1 MSFDLNI
8 ENYNKTELIDMFDL
22 PLNYDTYIVEQQE
35 TKLKESIL
43 NNNDTINQE
52 TRIKTINFL
61 KEAKKILL
69 SDIVNK
75 VTDLTNFNFELK
87 PVNVSKLSDHDVQE
101 RPNQPYL
108 TSFPT
113 DYVKGVI
120 NPLKRRVNTRYLNI
134 DTRFRENY
142 FSCQSTNYH
151 LDLPLKISG
160 VMSLQLSAIELPT
173 TFFNISK
180 QLGNNFF
187 TIEIDNYDNG
197 TTIESYSS
205 VITLQDGNYAPS
217 SLIDYLNVIVAGMG
231 APYEYLIFTL
241 NILNTMISGTGQM
254 VVGISSTYHSAYPS
268 RPLFNFILNFQADKN
283 GNNDNNTPLPL
294 KLGWT
299 FGFRSGKYINNSTYI
314 SEGVMDLTGPR
325 YIYLVVDDFNNNV
338 NNAFY
343 GAFNSSILNKN
354 ILARISLQS
363 KFFDIFIENNLNVI
377 TTPRHYYG
385 PVDIQKLHLQLL
397 DEYGRVLDIN
407 NMDYSFCLILHTVYD
422 I

>member
-1 MSFDLNI
+1 MSFDLTI
-8 ENYNKTELIDMFDL
+8 DNYNKIELIDMFEL
-22 PLNYDTYIVEQQE
+22 PSNYDTYIVEQQE
-35 TKLKESIL
+35 SKLKESIL
-43 NNNDTINQE
+43 NNSGNITQQ
-52 TRIKTINFL
+52 TRLKIVEFL

-69 SDIVNK
+69 NGITPK
-75 VTDLTNFNFELK
+75 MTDLTK
-87 PVNVSKLSDHDVQE
+87 VSTLGGHDVQE
-101 RPNQPYL
+101 RPPEPYL

-142 FSCQSTNYH
+142 FTCQSTNYH

-187 TIEIDNYDNG
+187 TIEVDNYDDG
-197 TTIESYSS
+197 TTIQSYST

-217 SLIDYLNVIVAGMG
+217 SLIDYLNSIVGTML
-231 APYEYLIFTL
+231 PPFNQLIFTL

-254 VVGISSTYHSAYPS
+254 VVGISSGSS
-268 RPLFNFILNFQADKN
+268 SVFNFTLNFQADKN

-299 FGFRSGKYINNSTYI
+299 FGFRSGKYVNNSTYI

>member
-180 QLGNNFF
+180 QLGNNFLLLKS
-187 TIEIDNYDNG
+187 IIM
-197 TTIESYSS
+197 
-205 VITLQDGNYAPS
+205 IT
-217 SLIDYLNVIVAGMG
+217 
-231 APYEYLIFTL
+231 
-241 NILNTMISGTGQM
+241 
-254 VVGISSTYHSAYPS
+254 
-268 RPLFNFILNFQADKN
+268 
-283 GNNDNNTPLPL
+283 
-294 KLGWT
+294 
-299 FGFRSGKYINNSTYI
+299 
-314 SEGVMDLTGPR
+314 
-325 YIYLVVDDFNNNV
+325 
-338 NNAFY
+338 
-343 GAFNSSILNKN
+343 
-354 ILARISLQS
+354 ARL
-363 KFFDIFIENNLNVI
+363 
-377 TTPRHYYG
+377 
-385 PVDIQKLHLQLL
+385 
-397 DEYGRVLDIN
+397 
-407 NMDYSFCLILHTVYD
+407 
-422 I
+422 

>member
-1 MSFDLNI
+1 MSFDLTI
-8 ENYNKTELIDMFDL
+8 DNYNKIELIDMFEL
-22 PLNYDTYIVEQQE
+22 PSNYDTYIVEQQE

-43 NNNDTINQE
+43 NNSGNITQQ
-52 TRIKTINFL
+52 TRLKIVEFL

-69 SDIVNK
+69 NGITPK
-75 VTDLTNFNFELK
+75 MT
-87 PVNVSKLSDHDVQE
+87 VSGSHDVQE
-101 RPNQPYL
+101 RPSEPYL

-142 FSCQSTNYH
+142 FTCQSTNYH

-187 TIEIDNYDNG
+187 TIEVDNYNNG
-197 TTIESYSS
+197 TTTESYST

-217 SLIDYLNVIVAGMG
+217 SLVDYLNSIVGTMG
-231 APYEYLIFTL
+231 APFNLLIFTL

-254 VVGISSTYHSAYPS
+254 VVGISNPNDI
-268 RPLFNFILNFQADKN
+268 FNFTLNFQADKN

-294 KLGWT
+294 KSGWT
-299 FGFRSGKYINNSTYI
+299 FGFRSGKYVNNSTYI

>member
-1 MSFDLNI
+1 MSFDLTI
-8 ENYNKTELIDMFDL
+8 DNYNKIELIDMFEL
-22 PLNYDTYIVEQQE
+22 PSNYDTYIVEQQE

-43 NNNDTINQE
+43 NNSGNITQQ
-52 TRIKTINFL
+52 TRLKIVEFL

-69 SDIVNK
+69 NGITPK
-75 VTDLTNFNFELK
+75 MT
-87 PVNVSKLSDHDVQE
+87 VSGSHDVQE
-101 RPNQPYL
+101 RPSEPYL

-142 FSCQSTNYH
+142 FTCQSTNYH

-187 TIEIDNYDNG
+187 TIEVDNYNNG
-197 TTIESYSS
+197 TTTKSYST

-217 SLIDYLNVIVAGMG
+217 SLVDYLNSIVGIMG
-231 APYEYLIFTL
+231 APFNLLIFTL

-254 VVGISSTYHSAYPS
+254 VVGISNPNDI
-268 RPLFNFILNFQADKN
+268 FNFTLNFQADKN

-299 FGFRSGKYINNSTYI
+299 FGFRSGKYVNNSTYI

>member
-1 MSFDLNI
+1 MSFDLTI
-8 ENYNKTELIDMFDL
+8 DNYNKIELIDMFEL
-22 PLNYDTYIVEQQE
+22 PSNYDTYIVEQQE

-43 NNNDTINQE
+43 NNSGNITQQ
-52 TRIKTINFL
+52 TRLKIVEFL

-69 SDIVNK
+69 NGITPK
-75 VTDLTNFNFELK
+75 MTDLTKVTTLGG
-87 PVNVSKLSDHDVQE
+87 HDVQE
-101 RPNQPYL
+101 RPSEPYL

-142 FSCQSTNYH
+142 FTCQSTNYH

-187 TIEIDNYDNG
+187 TIEVDNYG
-197 TTIESYSS
+197 SPATSYST

-217 SLIDYLNVIVAGMG
+217 SLIDYLNSIVGMMT
-231 APYEYLIFTL
+231 APFNLLIFTL

-254 VVGISSTYHSAYPS
+254 VVGISSASTSV
-268 RPLFNFILNFQADKN
+268 FNFTLNFQADKN

>member
-1 MSFDLNI
+1 MSFDLTI
-8 ENYNKTELIDMFDL
+8 DNYNKIELIDMFEL
-22 PLNYDTYIVEQQE
+22 PSNYDTYIVEQQE

-43 NNNDTINQE
+43 NNSGNITQQ
-52 TRIKTINFL
+52 TRLKIVEFL

-69 SDIVNK
+69 NGITPK
-75 VTDLTNFNFELK
+75 MT
-87 PVNVSKLSDHDVQE
+87 VSGSHDVQE
-101 RPNQPYL
+101 RPSEPYL

-142 FSCQSTNYH
+142 FTCQSTNYH

-187 TIEIDNYDNG
+187 TIEVDNYNDG
-197 TTIESYSS
+197 TTTESYST

-217 SLIDYLNVIVAGMG
+217 SLVDYLNSIVGIML
-231 APYEYLIFTL
+231 PPFNLLIFTL

-254 VVGISSTYHSAYPS
+254 VVGISNPNNI
-268 RPLFNFILNFQADKN
+268 FNFTLNFQADKN

-299 FGFRSGKYINNSTYI
+299 FGFRSGKYVNNSTYI

>member
-1 MSFDLNI
+1 MSFDLTI
-8 ENYNKTELIDMFDL
+8 DNYNKIELIDMFEL
-22 PLNYDTYIVEQQE
+22 PSNYDTYIVEQQE

-43 NNNDTINQE
+43 NNSGNITQQ
-52 TRIKTINFL
+52 TRLKIVEFL

-69 SDIVNK
+69 NGITPK
-75 VTDLTNFNFELK
+75 MTDLTK
-87 PVNVSKLSDHDVQE
+87 VSTLGGHDVQE
-101 RPNQPYL
+101 RPPEPYL

-142 FSCQSTNYH
+142 FTCQSTNYH

-187 TIEIDNYDNG
+187 TIEVDNYNNG
-197 TTIESYSS
+197 TTTESYST

-217 SLIDYLNVIVAGMG
+217 SLVDYLNSIVGMMT
-231 APYEYLIFTL
+231 APFNLLIFTL

-254 VVGISSTYHSAYPS
+254 VVGISNPNV
-268 RPLFNFILNFQADKN
+268 LFNFTLNFQADKN

>member
-1 MSFDLNI
+1 MSFDLTI
-8 ENYNKTELIDMFDL
+8 DNYNKIELIDMFEL
-22 PLNYDTYIVEQQE
+22 PSNYDTYIVEQQE

-43 NNNDTINQE
+43 NNSGNITQQ
-52 TRIKTINFL
+52 TRLKIVEFL

-69 SDIVNK
+69 NGITPK
-75 VTDLTNFNFELK
+75 IT
-87 PVNVSKLSDHDVQE
+87 VSGSHDVQE
-101 RPNQPYL
+101 RPSETYL

-142 FSCQSTNYH
+142 FTCQSTNYH

-187 TIEIDNYDNG
+187 TIEVDNYG
-197 TTIESYSS
+197 SPATSYST

-217 SLIDYLNVIVAGMG
+217 SLIDYLNSIVGTMT
-231 APYEYLIFTL
+231 APFNQLIFTL

-254 VVGISSTYHSAYPS
+254 VVGISNPNV
-268 RPLFNFILNFQADKN
+268 PFNFTLNFQADKK

>member
-1 MSFDLNI
+1 MSFDLTI
-8 ENYNKTELIDMFDL
+8 DNYNKIELIDMFEL
-22 PLNYDTYIVEQQE
+22 PSNYDTYIVEQQE

-43 NNNDTINQE
+43 NNSGNITQQ
-52 TRIKTINFL
+52 TRLKIVEFL

-69 SDIVNK
+69 NGITPK
-75 VTDLTNFNFELK
+75 MTDLTK
-87 PVNVSKLSDHDVQE
+87 VSTLGGHDVQE
-101 RPNQPYL
+101 RPPEPYL

-142 FSCQSTNYH
+142 FTCQSTNYH

-187 TIEIDNYDNG
+187 TIEVDNYG
-197 TTIESYSS
+197 SPATSYST

-217 SLIDYLNVIVAGMG
+217 SLIDYLNSIVGTML
-231 APYEYLIFTL
+231 PPFNQLIFTL

-254 VVGISSTYHSAYPS
+254 VVGISSGSS
-268 RPLFNFILNFQADKN
+268 SVFNFTLNFQADKN

-299 FGFRSGKYINNSTYI
+299 FGFRSGKYVNNSTYI

>member
-1 MSFDLNI
+1 MSFDLTI
-8 ENYNKTELIDMFDL
+8 DNYNKIELIDMFEL
-22 PLNYDTYIVEQQE
+22 PSNYDTYIVEQQE

-43 NNNDTINQE
+43 NNSGNITQQ
-52 TRIKTINFL
+52 TRLKIVEFL

-69 SDIVNK
+69 NGITPK
-75 VTDLTNFNFELK
+75 MTDLTK
-87 PVNVSKLSDHDVQE
+87 VSTLGGHDVQE
-101 RPNQPYL
+101 RPPEPYL

-142 FSCQSTNYH
+142 FTCQSTNYH

-187 TIEIDNYDNG
+187 TIEVDNYNNG
-197 TTIESYSS
+197 TTIESYST

-217 SLIDYLNVIVAGMG
+217 SLIDYLNSIVGTMV
-231 APYEYLIFTL
+231 APFNLLIFTL

-254 VVGISSTYHSAYPS
+254 VVGISNPND
-268 RPLFNFILNFQADKN
+268 LFNFTLNFQADKK

-385 PVDIQKLHLQLL
+385 PVDIQKLL
-397 DEYGRVLDIN
+397 
-407 NMDYSFCLILHTVYD
+407 SLIHISEPTRPCH
-422 I
+422 

>member
-1 MSFDLNI
+1 MSFDLTI
-8 ENYNKTELIDMFDL
+8 DNYNKAELIDMFDL
-22 PLNYDTYIVEQQE
+22 PLNYDTYLVEQQE
-35 TKLKESIL
+35 TKLKENIL
-43 NNNDTINQE
+43 NNNDTITQE
-52 TRIKTINFL
+52 TRNKIIYFL

-69 SDIVNK
+69 NEITTK
-75 VTDLTNFNFELK
+75 VTDLTNVKKAQQNG
-87 PVNVSKLSDHDVQE
+87 HDIQE
-101 RPNQPYL
+101 RPTQPYVL
-108 TSFPT
+108 SLPT
-113 DYVKGVI
+113 EYVKGDM

-187 TIEIDNYDNG
+187 TIEIDNYTSG
-197 TTIESYSS
+197 SSPSQSYST

-217 SLIDYLNVIVAGMG
+217 SLIDYLNAIIGIMEE
-231 APYEYLIFTL
+231 PFNKLIFTL

-254 VVGISSTYHSAYPS
+254 VVGISTPNT
-268 RPLFNFILNFQADKN
+268 LFNFTLNFQADKN

-299 FGFRSGKYINNSTYI
+299 FGFRSGKYVNNSTYI

>member
-1 MSFDLNI
+1 MSFDLTI
-8 ENYNKTELIDMFDL
+8 DNYNKIELIDMFEL
-22 PLNYDTYIVEQQE
+22 PSNYDTYIVEQQE

-43 NNNDTINQE
+43 NNSGNITQQ
-52 TRIKTINFL
+52 TRLKIVEFL

-69 SDIVNK
+69 NGITPK
-75 VTDLTNFNFELK
+75 MT
-87 PVNVSKLSDHDVQE
+87 VSGSHDVQE
-101 RPNQPYL
+101 RPSEPYL

-142 FSCQSTNYH
+142 FTCQSTNYH

-187 TIEIDNYDNG
+187 TIEVDNYNNG
-197 TTIESYSS
+197 TTTESYST

-217 SLIDYLNVIVAGMG
+217 SLVDYLNSIVGMMD
-231 APYEYLIFTL
+231 PPFNQLIFTL

-254 VVGISSTYHSAYPS
+254 VVGISNPNDI
-268 RPLFNFILNFQADKN
+268 FNFTLNFQADKN

-299 FGFRSGKYINNSTYI
+299 FGFRSGKYVNNSTYI

>member
-1 MSFDLNI
+1 MSFDLTI
-8 ENYNKTELIDMFDL
+8 DNYNKIELIDMFEL
-22 PLNYDTYIVEQQE
+22 PSNYDTYIVEQQE

-43 NNNDTINQE
+43 NNSGNITQQ
-52 TRIKTINFL
+52 TRLKIVEFL

-69 SDIVNK
+69 NGITPK
-75 VTDLTNFNFELK
+75 MT
-87 PVNVSKLSDHDVQE
+87 VSGSHDVQE
-101 RPNQPYL
+101 RPSEPYL

-142 FSCQSTNYH
+142 FTCQSTNYH

-187 TIEIDNYDNG
+187 TIEVDNYNNG
-197 TTIESYSS
+197 TTTESYST

-217 SLIDYLNVIVAGMG
+217 SLVDYLNSIVGIMG
-231 APYEYLIFTL
+231 APFNQLIFTL

-254 VVGISSTYHSAYPS
+254 VVGISSGSNS
-268 RPLFNFILNFQADKN
+268 VFNFTLNFQADKN

-299 FGFRSGKYINNSTYI
+299 FGFRSGKYVNNSTYI

>member
-8 ENYNKTELIDMFDL
+8 DNYNKSELIKMFDL
-22 PLNYDTYIVEQQE
+22 PHNYDIFLVERQE
-35 TKLKESIL
+35 IKLRNVL
-43 NNNDTINQE
+43 NNNDSIND
-52 TRIKTINFL
+52 TTKIKTINFL
-61 KEAKKILL
+61 NEAKKILVDEL
-69 SDIVNK
+69 KNMNNLNYD
-75 VTDLTNFNFELK
+75 LK
-87 PVNVSKLSDHDVQE
+87 PVNLEQSGIHNVQE
-101 RPNQPYL
+101 RPIQPYI
-108 TSFPT
+108 TSLPT
-113 DYVKGVI
+113 EYVKGVI

-142 FSCQSTNYH
+142 YSCQSTNYH
-151 LDLPLKISG
+151 MDLPLKITG
-160 VMSLQLSAIELPT
+160 VMSLQLTAIELPT

-187 TIEIDNYDNG
+187 TIEVPNYLG
-197 TTIESYSS
+197 QCYTS

-217 SLIDYLNVIVAGMG
+217 SVIDYLNATVGQMS
-231 APYEYLIFTL
+231 APFNQLIFAL
-241 NILNTMISGTGQM
+241 NILNSMISGSGQM
-254 VVGISSTYHSAYPS
+254 VVGIASNNTP
-268 RPLFNFILNFQADKN
+268 FNFTLNFEANKS
-283 GNNDNNTPLPL
+283 GNDDNNTPLPL

-299 FGFRSGKYINNSTYI
+299 FGFRSGKYTNNSTYI

-338 NNAFY
+338 NNSFY

-377 TTPRHYYG
+377 TTPRNYFG
-385 PVDIQKLHLQLL
+385 PVDIQKLQLQLL

-407 NMDYSFCLILHTVYD
+407 NMDYSFCLMLQTVYD

>member
-1 MSFDLNI
+1 MSFDLTI
-8 ENYNKTELIDMFDL
+8 DNYNKIELIDMFEL
-22 PLNYDTYIVEQQE
+22 PSNYDTYIVEQQE

-43 NNNDTINQE
+43 NNSGNITQQ
-52 TRIKTINFL
+52 TRLKIVEFL

-69 SDIVNK
+69 NGITPK
-75 VTDLTNFNFELK
+75 MT
-87 PVNVSKLSDHDVQE
+87 VSGSHDVQE
-101 RPNQPYL
+101 RPSEPYL

-142 FSCQSTNYH
+142 FTCQSTNYH

-187 TIEIDNYDNG
+187 TIEVDNYNNG
-197 TTIESYSS
+197 TTTESYST

-217 SLIDYLNVIVAGMG
+217 SLVDYLNSIVGTMD
-231 APYEYLIFTL
+231 PPFNQLIFTL

-254 VVGISSTYHSAYPS
+254 VVGISNPNDI
-268 RPLFNFILNFQADKN
+268 FNFTLNFQADKN

-299 FGFRSGKYINNSTYI
+299 FGFRSGKYVNNSTYI

>member
-1 MSFDLNI
+1 MSFDLTI
-8 ENYNKTELIDMFDL
+8 DNYNKIELIDMFEL
-22 PLNYDTYIVEQQE
+22 PSNYDTYIVEQQE
-35 TKLKESIL
+35 SKLKESIL
-43 NNNDTINQE
+43 NNSGNITQQ
-52 TRIKTINFL
+52 TRLKIVEFL

-69 SDIVNK
+69 NGITPK
-75 VTDLTNFNFELK
+75 MTDLTK
-87 PVNVSKLSDHDVQE
+87 VSTLGGHDVQE
-101 RPNQPYL
+101 RPPEPYL

-142 FSCQSTNYH
+142 FTCQSTNYH

-187 TIEIDNYDNG
+187 TIEVDNYDDG
-197 TTIESYSS
+197 TTIQSYST

-217 SLIDYLNVIVAGMG
+217 SLIDYLNSIVGMMT
-231 APYEYLIFTL
+231 APFNLLIFTL

-254 VVGISSTYHSAYPS
+254 VVGISSGSTSV
-268 RPLFNFILNFQADKN
+268 FNFTLNFQADKN

-299 FGFRSGKYINNSTYI
+299 FGFRSGKYVNNSTYI

>member
-1 MSFDLNI
+1 M
-8 ENYNKTELIDMFDL
+8 
-22 PLNYDTYIVEQQE
+22 
-35 TKLKESIL
+35 
-43 NNNDTINQE
+43 
-52 TRIKTINFL
+52 
-61 KEAKKILL
+61 
-69 SDIVNK
+69 
-75 VTDLTNFNFELK
+75 TDLTK
-87 PVNVSKLSDHDVQE
+87 VSTLGGHDVQE
-101 RPNQPYL
+101 RPPEPYL

-142 FSCQSTNYH
+142 FTCQSTNYH

-187 TIEIDNYDNG
+187 TIEVDNYNNG
-197 TTIESYSS
+197 TTIESYST

-217 SLIDYLNVIVAGMG
+217 SLIDYLNSIVGMML
-231 APYEYLIFTL
+231 PPFNQLIFTL

-254 VVGISSTYHSAYPS
+254 VVGISSASTSV
-268 RPLFNFILNFQADKN
+268 FNFTLNFQADKN

>member
-1 MSFDLNI
+1 MSFDLTI
-8 ENYNKTELIDMFDL
+8 DNYNKAELMDMFDL
-22 PLNYDTYIVEQQE
+22 PSNYDTYIVEQQE
-35 TKLKESIL
+35 TKLKDIIL
-43 NNNDTINQE
+43 NNNDTITLE
-52 TRIKTINFL
+52 TRNKIIYFL

-69 SDIVNK
+69 NDISHK
-75 VTDLTNFNFELK
+75 TTDLTN
-87 PVNVSKLSDHDVQE
+87 VTISQQSGHDIQE
-101 RPNQPYL
+101 RPDQPYL
-108 TSFPT
+108 LSVPT
-113 DYVKGVI
+113 NYVKGVI

-187 TIEIDNYDNG
+187 TIEVDDYTIG
-197 TTIESYSS
+197 TETKSYST
-205 VITLQDGNYAPS
+205 VITIQNGNYAPS
-217 SLIDYLNVIVAGMG
+217 SLIDYLNSIVGMMVE
-231 APYEYLIFTL
+231 PFNRLIFTD

-254 VVGISSTYHSAYPS
+254 IVGISKPYDP
-268 RPLFNFILNFQADKN
+268 FNFTLNFQADKN

-294 KLGWT
+294 KLGWIL
-299 FGFRSGKYINNSTYI
+299 GFRSGKYVNNYTYI
-314 SEGVMDLTGPR
+314 SEGIMDLTGPR

-407 NMDYSFCLILHTVYD
+407 NMDYSFCLILQTVYD

>member
-1 MSFDLNI
+1 MSFDLTI
-8 ENYNKTELIDMFDL
+8 DNYNKIELIDMFEL
-22 PLNYDTYIVEQQE
+22 PSNYDTYIVEQQE

-43 NNNDTINQE
+43 NNSGNITQQ
-52 TRIKTINFL
+52 TRLKIVEFL

-69 SDIVNK
+69 NGITPK
-75 VTDLTNFNFELK
+75 MT
-87 PVNVSKLSDHDVQE
+87 VSGSHDVQE
-101 RPNQPYL
+101 RPSEPYL

-142 FSCQSTNYH
+142 FTCQSTNYH

-187 TIEIDNYDNG
+187 TIEVDNYNDG
-197 TTIESYSS
+197 TTTESYST

-217 SLIDYLNVIVAGMG
+217 SLVDYLNSIVGMMG
-231 APYEYLIFTL
+231 APFNLLIFTL

-254 VVGISSTYHSAYPS
+254 VVGISSASTP
-268 RPLFNFILNFQADKN
+268 FNFTLNFQADKN

-299 FGFRSGKYINNSTYI
+299 FGFRSGKYVNNSTYI

>member
-1 MSFDLNI
+1 MSFDLTI
-8 ENYNKTELIDMFDL
+8 DNYNKIELIDMFEL
-22 PLNYDTYIVEQQE
+22 PSNYDTYIVEQQE

-43 NNNDTINQE
+43 NNSGNITQQ
-52 TRIKTINFL
+52 TRLKIVEFL

-69 SDIVNK
+69 NGITPK
-75 VTDLTNFNFELK
+75 MT
-87 PVNVSKLSDHDVQE
+87 VSGSHDVQE
-101 RPNQPYL
+101 RPSEPYL

-142 FSCQSTNYH
+142 FTCQSTNYH

-187 TIEIDNYDNG
+187 TIEVDNYNNG
-197 TTIESYSS
+197 TTTESYST

-217 SLIDYLNVIVAGMG
+217 SLVDYLNSIVGTMD
-231 APYEYLIFTL
+231 APFNQLIFTL

-254 VVGISSTYHSAYPS
+254 VVGISNPNDI
-268 RPLFNFILNFQADKN
+268 FNFTLNFQADKN

-299 FGFRSGKYINNSTYI
+299 FGFRSGKYVNNSTYI

>member
-1 MSFDLNI
+1 MSFDLTI
-8 ENYNKTELIDMFDL
+8 DNYNKIELIDMFEL
-22 PLNYDTYIVEQQE
+22 PSNYDTYIVEQQE

-43 NNNDTINQE
+43 NNSGNITQQ
-52 TRIKTINFL
+52 TRLKIVEFL

-69 SDIVNK
+69 NGITPK
-75 VTDLTNFNFELK
+75 MT
-87 PVNVSKLSDHDVQE
+87 VSGSHDVQE
-101 RPNQPYL
+101 RPSEPYL

-142 FSCQSTNYH
+142 FTCQSTNYH

-187 TIEIDNYDNG
+187 TIEVDNYNDG
-197 TTIESYSS
+197 TTTESYST

-217 SLIDYLNVIVAGMG
+217 SLVDYLNSIVGMML
-231 APYEYLIFTL
+231 PPFNLLIFTL

-254 VVGISSTYHSAYPS
+254 VVGISSASTP
-268 RPLFNFILNFQADKN
+268 FNFTLNFQADKN

-299 FGFRSGKYINNSTYI
+299 FGFRSGKYVNNSTYI

>member
-1 MSFDLNI
+1 MSFDLTI
-8 ENYNKTELIDMFDL
+8 DNYNKIELIDMFEL
-22 PLNYDTYIVEQQE
+22 PSNYDTYIVEQQE

-43 NNNDTINQE
+43 NNSGNITQQ
-52 TRIKTINFL
+52 TRLKIVEFL

-69 SDIVNK
+69 NGITPK
-75 VTDLTNFNFELK
+75 MT
-87 PVNVSKLSDHDVQE
+87 VSGSHDVQE
-101 RPNQPYL
+101 RPSEPYL

-142 FSCQSTNYH
+142 FTCQSTNYH

-187 TIEIDNYDNG
+187 TIEVDNYNNG
-197 TTIESYSS
+197 TTTKSYST

-217 SLIDYLNVIVAGMG
+217 SLVDYLNSIVGTMG
-231 APYEYLIFTL
+231 APFNLLIFTL

-254 VVGISSTYHSAYPS
+254 VVGISNPNDI
-268 RPLFNFILNFQADKN
+268 FNFTLNFQADKN

-299 FGFRSGKYINNSTYI
+299 FGFRSGKYVNNSTYI

>member
-1 MSFDLNI
+1 MSFDLTI
-8 ENYNKTELIDMFDL
+8 DNYNKIELIDMFEL
-22 PLNYDTYIVEQQE
+22 PSNYDTYIVEQQE

-43 NNNDTINQE
+43 NNSGNITQQ
-52 TRIKTINFL
+52 TRLKIVEFL

-69 SDIVNK
+69 NGITPK
-75 VTDLTNFNFELK
+75 MT
-87 PVNVSKLSDHDVQE
+87 VSGSHDVQE
-101 RPNQPYL
+101 RPSEPYL

-142 FSCQSTNYH
+142 FTCQSTNYH

-187 TIEIDNYDNG
+187 TIEVDNYNNG
-197 TTIESYSS
+197 TTTESYST

-217 SLIDYLNVIVAGMG
+217 SLVDYLNSIVGMMG
-231 APYEYLIFTL
+231 APFNLLIFTL

-254 VVGISSTYHSAYPS
+254 VVGISSASAP
-268 RPLFNFILNFQADKN
+268 FNFTLNFQADKN

-299 FGFRSGKYINNSTYI
+299 FGFRSGKYVNNSTYI

>member
-1 MSFDLNI
+1 MSFDLTI
-8 ENYNKTELIDMFDL
+8 DNYNKIELIDMFEL
-22 PLNYDTYIVEQQE
+22 PSNYDTYIVEQQE

-43 NNNDTINQE
+43 NNSGNITQQ
-52 TRIKTINFL
+52 TRLKIVEFL

-69 SDIVNK
+69 NGITPK
-75 VTDLTNFNFELK
+75 MTDLTK
-87 PVNVSKLSDHDVQE
+87 VSTLGGHDVQE
-101 RPNQPYL
+101 RPSEPYL

-142 FSCQSTNYH
+142 FTCQSTNYH

-187 TIEIDNYDNG
+187 TIEVDNYG
-197 TTIESYSS
+197 SPATSYST

-217 SLIDYLNVIVAGMG
+217 SLIDYLNSIVGMMT
-231 APYEYLIFTL
+231 APFNLLIFTL

-254 VVGISSTYHSAYPS
+254 VVGISSASTSV
-268 RPLFNFILNFQADKN
+268 FNFTLNFQADKN

>member
-1 MSFDLNI
+1 MSFDLTI
-8 ENYNKTELIDMFDL
+8 DNYNKIELIDMFEL
-22 PLNYDTYIVEQQE
+22 PSNYDTYIVEQQE

-43 NNNDTINQE
+43 NNSGNITQQ
-52 TRIKTINFL
+52 TRLKIVEFL

-69 SDIVNK
+69 NGITPK
-75 VTDLTNFNFELK
+75 MTDLTK
-87 PVNVSKLSDHDVQE
+87 VSTLGGHDVQE
-101 RPNQPYL
+101 RPPEPYL

-142 FSCQSTNYH
+142 FTCQSTNYH

-187 TIEIDNYDNG
+187 TIEVDNYNNG
-197 TTIESYSS
+197 TTTESYST

-217 SLIDYLNVIVAGMG
+217 SLVDYLNSIVGMMT
-231 APYEYLIFTL
+231 APFNLLIFTL

-254 VVGISSTYHSAYPS
+254 VVGISSASAP
-268 RPLFNFILNFQADKN
+268 FNFTLNFQADKN

>member
-1 MSFDLNI
+1 MSFDLTI
-8 ENYNKTELIDMFDL
+8 DNYNKIELIDMFEL
-22 PLNYDTYIVEQQE
+22 PSNYDTYIVEQQE

-43 NNNDTINQE
+43 NNSGNITQQ
-52 TRIKTINFL
+52 TRLKIVEFL

-69 SDIVNK
+69 NGITPK
-75 VTDLTNFNFELK
+75 MTDLTK
-87 PVNVSKLSDHDVQE
+87 VSTLGGHDVQE
-101 RPNQPYL
+101 RPPEPYL

-142 FSCQSTNYH
+142 FTCQSTNYH

-187 TIEIDNYDNG
+187 TIEVDNYG
-197 TTIESYSS
+197 SPATSYST

-217 SLIDYLNVIVAGMG
+217 SLVDYLNSIVGMMT
-231 APYEYLIFTL
+231 APFNLLIFTL

-254 VVGISSTYHSAYPS
+254 VVGISNPNV
-268 RPLFNFILNFQADKN
+268 LFNFTLNFQADKN

-299 FGFRSGKYINNSTYI
+299 FGFRSGKYVNNSTYI

>member
-1 MSFDLNI
+1 MSFDLTI
-8 ENYNKTELIDMFDL
+8 DNYNKIELIDMFEL
-22 PLNYDTYIVEQQE
+22 PSNYDTYIVEQQE

-43 NNNDTINQE
+43 NNSGNITQQ
-52 TRIKTINFL
+52 TRLKIVEFL

-69 SDIVNK
+69 NGITPK
-75 VTDLTNFNFELK
+75 MT
-87 PVNVSKLSDHDVQE
+87 VSGSHDVQE
-101 RPNQPYL
+101 RPSEPYL

-142 FSCQSTNYH
+142 FTCQSTNYH

-187 TIEIDNYDNG
+187 TIEVDNYNNG
-197 TTIESYSS
+197 TTTESYST

-217 SLIDYLNVIVAGMG
+217 SLVDYLNSIVGMMG
-231 APYEYLIFTL
+231 APFNLLIFTL

-254 VVGISSTYHSAYPS
+254 VVGISNPNDI
-268 RPLFNFILNFQADKN
+268 FNFTLNFQADKN

-299 FGFRSGKYINNSTYI
+299 FGFRSGKYVNNSTYI

>member
-1 MSFDLNI
+1 MSFDLTI
-8 ENYNKTELIDMFDL
+8 DNYNKIELIDMFEL
-22 PLNYDTYIVEQQE
+22 PSNYDTYIVEQQE

-43 NNNDTINQE
+43 NNSGNITQQ
-52 TRIKTINFL
+52 TRLKIVEFL

-69 SDIVNK
+69 NGITPK
-75 VTDLTNFNFELK
+75 MTDLTKVTTLGG
-87 PVNVSKLSDHDVQE
+87 HDVQE
-101 RPNQPYL
+101 RPSEPYL

-142 FSCQSTNYH
+142 FTCQSTNYH

-187 TIEIDNYDNG
+187 TIEVDNYG
-197 TTIESYSS
+197 SPATSYST

-217 SLIDYLNVIVAGMG
+217 SLIDYLNSIVGMMT
-231 APYEYLIFTL
+231 APFNLLIFTL

-254 VVGISSTYHSAYPS
+254 VVGISSASTSV
-268 RPLFNFILNFQADKN
+268 FNFTLNFQADKN

-363 KFFDIFIENNLNVI
+363 NFFDIFIENNLNVI

>member
-1 MSFDLNI
+1 MSFDLTI
-8 ENYNKTELIDMFDL
+8 DNYNKIELIDMFEL
-22 PLNYDTYIVEQQE
+22 PSNYDTYIVEQQE

-43 NNNDTINQE
+43 NNSGNITQQ
-52 TRIKTINFL
+52 TRLKIVEFL

-69 SDIVNK
+69 NCITPK
-75 VTDLTNFNFELK
+75 MTDLTKVTTLGG
-87 PVNVSKLSDHDVQE
+87 HDVQE
-101 RPNQPYL
+101 RPSEPYL

-142 FSCQSTNYH
+142 FTCQSTNYH

-187 TIEIDNYDNG
+187 TIEVDNYG
-197 TTIESYSS
+197 SPATSYST

-217 SLIDYLNVIVAGMG
+217 SLIDYLNSIVGMMT
-231 APYEYLIFTL
+231 APFNLLIFTL

-254 VVGISSTYHSAYPS
+254 VVGISSASTSV
-268 RPLFNFILNFQADKN
+268 FNFTLNFQADKN

>member
-1 MSFDLNI
+1 MSFDLTI
-8 ENYNKTELIDMFDL
+8 DNYNKIELIDMFEL
-22 PLNYDTYIVEQQE
+22 PSNYDTYIVEQQE

-43 NNNDTINQE
+43 NNSGNITQQ
-52 TRIKTINFL
+52 TRLKIVEFL

-69 SDIVNK
+69 NGITPK
-75 VTDLTNFNFELK
+75 MT
-87 PVNVSKLSDHDVQE
+87 VSGSHDVQE
-101 RPNQPYL
+101 RPSEPYL

-142 FSCQSTNYH
+142 FTCQSTNYH

-187 TIEIDNYDNG
+187 TIEVDNYG
-197 TTIESYSS
+197 SPATSYST

-217 SLIDYLNVIVAGMG
+217 SLVDYLNSIVGMMG
-231 APYEYLIFTL
+231 APFNLLIFTL

-254 VVGISSTYHSAYPS
+254 VVGISNPNDI
-268 RPLFNFILNFQADKN
+268 FNFTLNFQADKN

-299 FGFRSGKYINNSTYI
+299 FGFRSGKYVNNSTYI

>member
-1 MSFDLNI
+1 MSFDLTI
-8 ENYNKTELIDMFDL
+8 DNYNKIELIDMFEL
-22 PLNYDTYIVEQQE
+22 PSNYDTYIVEQQE

-43 NNNDTINQE
+43 NNSGNITQQ
-52 TRIKTINFL
+52 TRLKIVEFL

-69 SDIVNK
+69 NGITPK
-75 VTDLTNFNFELK
+75 MT
-87 PVNVSKLSDHDVQE
+87 VSGSHDVQE
-101 RPNQPYL
+101 RPSEPYL

-142 FSCQSTNYH
+142 FTCQSTNYH

-187 TIEIDNYDNG
+187 TIEVDNYNNG
-197 TTIESYSS
+197 TTTKSYST

-217 SLIDYLNVIVAGMG
+217 SLVDYLNSIVGTMD
-231 APYEYLIFTL
+231 APFNQLIFTL

-254 VVGISSTYHSAYPS
+254 VVGISNPNDI
-268 RPLFNFILNFQADKN
+268 FNFTLNFQADKN

-299 FGFRSGKYINNSTYI
+299 FGFRSGKYVNNSTYI

>member
-1 MSFDLNI
+1 MSFDLTI
-8 ENYNKTELIDMFDL
+8 DNYNKIELIDMFEL
-22 PLNYDTYIVEQQE
+22 PSNYDTYIVEQQE

-43 NNNDTINQE
+43 NNSGNITQQ
-52 TRIKTINFL
+52 TRLKIVEFL

-69 SDIVNK
+69 NGITPK
-75 VTDLTNFNFELK
+75 MTDLTK
-87 PVNVSKLSDHDVQE
+87 VSTLGGHDVQE
-101 RPNQPYL
+101 RPPEPYL

-142 FSCQSTNYH
+142 FTCQSTNYH

-187 TIEIDNYDNG
+187 TIEVDNYG
-197 TTIESYSS
+197 SPATSYST

-217 SLIDYLNVIVAGMG
+217 SLVDYLNSIVGMMT
-231 APYEYLIFTL
+231 APFNLLIFTL

-254 VVGISSTYHSAYPS
+254 VVGISNPNV
-268 RPLFNFILNFQADKN
+268 LFNFTLNFQADKN

>member
-1 MSFDLNI
+1 MSFDLTI
-8 ENYNKTELIDMFDL
+8 DNYNKIELIDMFEL
-22 PLNYDTYIVEQQE
+22 PSNYDTYIVEQQE

-43 NNNDTINQE
+43 NNSGNITQQ
-52 TRIKTINFL
+52 TRLKIVEFL

-69 SDIVNK
+69 NGITPK
-75 VTDLTNFNFELK
+75 MTDLTK
-87 PVNVSKLSDHDVQE
+87 VSTLGGHDVQE
-101 RPNQPYL
+101 RPSEPYL

-142 FSCQSTNYH
+142 FTCQSTNYH

-187 TIEIDNYDNG
+187 TIEVDNYG
-197 TTIESYSS
+197 SPATSYST
-205 VITLQDGNYAPS
+205 VIILQDGNYAPS
-217 SLIDYLNVIVAGMG
+217 SLIDYLNSIVGTML
-231 APYEYLIFTL
+231 PPFNQLIFTL

-254 VVGISSTYHSAYPS
+254 VVGISSASTSV
-268 RPLFNFILNFQADKN
+268 FNFTLNFQADKN

>member
-1 MSFDLNI
+1 MSFDLTI
-8 ENYNKTELIDMFDL
+8 DNYNKIELIDMFEL
-22 PLNYDTYIVEQQE
+22 PSNYDTYIVEQQE

-43 NNNDTINQE
+43 NNSGNITQQ
-52 TRIKTINFL
+52 TRLKIVEFL

-69 SDIVNK
+69 NGITPK
-75 VTDLTNFNFELK
+75 MT
-87 PVNVSKLSDHDVQE
+87 VSGSHDVQE
-101 RPNQPYL
+101 RPSEPYL

-142 FSCQSTNYH
+142 FTCQSTNYH

-187 TIEIDNYDNG
+187 TIEVDNYNDG
-197 TTIESYSS
+197 TTTESYST

-217 SLIDYLNVIVAGMG
+217 SLVDYLNSIVGMMG
-231 APYEYLIFTL
+231 APFKLLIFTL

-254 VVGISSTYHSAYPS
+254 VVGISSGSNS
-268 RPLFNFILNFQADKN
+268 VFNFTLNFQADKN

-299 FGFRSGKYINNSTYI
+299 FGFRSGKYVNNSTYI

>member
-1 MSFDLNI
+1 MSFDLTI
-8 ENYNKTELIDMFDL
+8 DNYNKIELIDMFEL
-22 PLNYDTYIVEQQE
+22 PSNYDTYIVEQQE

-43 NNNDTINQE
+43 NNSGNITQQ
-52 TRIKTINFL
+52 TRLKIVEFL

-69 SDIVNK
+69 NGITPK
-75 VTDLTNFNFELK
+75 MT
-87 PVNVSKLSDHDVQE
+87 VSGSHDVQE
-101 RPNQPYL
+101 RPSEPYL

-142 FSCQSTNYH
+142 FTCQSTNYH

-187 TIEIDNYDNG
+187 TIEVDNYNNG
-197 TTIESYSS
+197 TTTESYST

-217 SLIDYLNVIVAGMG
+217 SLVDYLNSIVGMMG
-231 APYEYLIFTL
+231 APFKLLIFTL

-254 VVGISSTYHSAYPS
+254 VVGISSGSNS
-268 RPLFNFILNFQADKN
+268 VFNFTLNFQADKN

-299 FGFRSGKYINNSTYI
+299 FGFRSGKYVNNSTYI

>member
-1 MSFDLNI
+1 MSFDLTI
-8 ENYNKTELIDMFDL
+8 DNYNKIELIDMFEL
-22 PLNYDTYIVEQQE
+22 PSNYDTYIVEQQE

-43 NNNDTINQE
+43 NNSGNITQQ
-52 TRIKTINFL
+52 TRLKIVEFL

-69 SDIVNK
+69 NGITPK
-75 VTDLTNFNFELK
+75 MT
-87 PVNVSKLSDHDVQE
+87 VSGSHDVQE
-101 RPNQPYL
+101 RPSEPYL

-142 FSCQSTNYH
+142 FTCQSTNYH

-187 TIEIDNYDNG
+187 TIEVDNYNDG
-197 TTIESYSS
+197 TTTESYST

-217 SLIDYLNVIVAGMG
+217 SLVDYLNSIVGIMD
-231 APYEYLIFTL
+231 PPFNLLIFTL

-254 VVGISSTYHSAYPS
+254 VVGISSASTP
-268 RPLFNFILNFQADKN
+268 FNFTLNFQADKN

-299 FGFRSGKYINNSTYI
+299 FGFRSGKYVNNSTYI

>member
-1 MSFDLNI
+1 MSFDLTI
-8 ENYNKTELIDMFDL
+8 DNYNKIELIDMFEL
-22 PLNYDTYIVEQQE
+22 PSNYDTYIVEQQE

-43 NNNDTINQE
+43 NNSGNITQQ
-52 TRIKTINFL
+52 TRLKIVEFL

-69 SDIVNK
+69 NGITPK
-75 VTDLTNFNFELK
+75 MT
-87 PVNVSKLSDHDVQE
+87 VSGSHDVQE
-101 RPNQPYL
+101 RPSEPYL

-142 FSCQSTNYH
+142 FTCQSTNYH

-187 TIEIDNYDNG
+187 TIEVDNYNDG
-197 TTIESYSS
+197 TTTKSYST

-217 SLIDYLNVIVAGMG
+217 SLVDYLNSIVG
-231 APYEYLIFTL
+231 AMLAPFNLLIFTL

-254 VVGISSTYHSAYPS
+254 VVGISSASNS
-268 RPLFNFILNFQADKN
+268 VFNFTLNFQADKN

-299 FGFRSGKYINNSTYI
+299 FGFRSGKYVNNSTYI

>member
-1 MSFDLNI
+1 MSFDLTI
-8 ENYNKTELIDMFDL
+8 DNYNKIELIDMFEL
-22 PLNYDTYIVEQQE
+22 PSNYDTYIVEQQE

-43 NNNDTINQE
+43 NNSGNITQQ
-52 TRIKTINFL
+52 TRLKIVEFL

-69 SDIVNK
+69 NGITPK
-75 VTDLTNFNFELK
+75 MTDLTKVTTLGG
-87 PVNVSKLSDHDVQE
+87 HDVQE
-101 RPNQPYL
+101 RPSEPYL

-142 FSCQSTNYH
+142 FTCQSTNYH

-187 TIEIDNYDNG
+187 TIEVDNYNNG
-197 TTIESYSS
+197 TTTESYST

-217 SLIDYLNVIVAGMG
+217 SLVDYLNSIVGMMT
-231 APYEYLIFTL
+231 APFNLLIFTL

-254 VVGISSTYHSAYPS
+254 VVGISNPNV
-268 RPLFNFILNFQADKN
+268 LFNFTLNFQADKN

>member
-1 MSFDLNI
+1 MSFDLTI
-8 ENYNKTELIDMFDL
+8 DNYNKIELIDMFEL
-22 PLNYDTYIVEQQE
+22 PSNYDTYIVEQQE
-35 TKLKESIL
+35 SKLKESIL
-43 NNNDTINQE
+43 NNSGNITQQ
-52 TRIKTINFL
+52 TRLKIVEFL

-69 SDIVNK
+69 NGITPK
-75 VTDLTNFNFELK
+75 MTDLTK
-87 PVNVSKLSDHDVQE
+87 VSTLGGHDVQE
-101 RPNQPYL
+101 RPPEPYL

-142 FSCQSTNYH
+142 FTCQSTNYH

-187 TIEIDNYDNG
+187 TIEVDNYDDG
-197 TTIESYSS
+197 TTIQSYST

-217 SLIDYLNVIVAGMG
+217 SLIDYLNSIVGMMV
-231 APYEYLIFTL
+231 APFNLLIFTL

-254 VVGISSTYHSAYPS
+254 VVGISSGSTSV
-268 RPLFNFILNFQADKN
+268 FNFTLNFQADKN

-299 FGFRSGKYINNSTYI
+299 FGFRSGKYVNNSTYI

-338 NNAFY
+338 NNAFF